1 MCFFFSDFLS
11 VTSENLSNHQPV
23 FTMPVLNNYLL
34 AIFDPSTAVPE
45 CVILVKRV
53 KISVGLKTFLK
64 FKD

>member
-23 FTMPVLNNYLL
+23 FTLPVLNNYLL

-45 CVILVKRV
+45 CVILV
-53 KISVGLKTFLK
+53 FL
-64 FKD
+64 FSGVEDLPEI

>member
-11 VTSENLSNHQPV
+11 VTSENLLNHQLV
-23 FTMPVLNNYLL
+23 FTLPVLNNYLL

-53 KISVGLKTFLK
+53 KILVGLKTFLK